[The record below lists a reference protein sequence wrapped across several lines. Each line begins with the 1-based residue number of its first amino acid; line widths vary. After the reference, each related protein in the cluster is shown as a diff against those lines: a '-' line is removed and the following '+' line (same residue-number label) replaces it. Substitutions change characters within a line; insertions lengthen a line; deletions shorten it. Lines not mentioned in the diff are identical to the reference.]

1 MNPLKSLALAALL
14 LCPAVPA
21 LADVVDLNTADAA
34 TLARELKGIGESRA
48 KAIVEHRTRNGPFR
62 TVDELVLVKGIG
74 PRVVEQNRASLRVSR
89 TGPAVPGASS
99 TRSGTPPAPGP
110 APVPGRW

>member
-1 MNPLKSLALAALL
+1 MNPLKSLALVALL

-21 LADVVDLNTADAA
+21 LADVVDLNTADAV
-34 TLARELKGIGESRA
+34 TLSRELKGVGASRA

-89 TGPAVPGASS
+89 TGTAVPGAPSLKK
-99 TRSGTPPAPGP
+99 GATPAPAPAPGK
-110 APVPGRW
+110 R

>member
-14 LCPAVPA
+14 LCPAVPV
-21 LADVVDLNTADAA
+21 LADIVDLNTADAA

-89 TGPAVPGASS
+89 TGPAAPGASS
-99 TRSGTPPAPGP
+99 TRNGASPGA
-110 APVPGRW
+110 APVPGRR